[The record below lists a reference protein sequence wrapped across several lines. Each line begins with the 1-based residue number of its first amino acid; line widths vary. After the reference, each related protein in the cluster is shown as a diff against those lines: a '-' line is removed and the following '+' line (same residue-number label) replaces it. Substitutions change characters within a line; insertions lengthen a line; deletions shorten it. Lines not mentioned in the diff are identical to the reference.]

1 MSLSAIKSTV
11 TSKVG
16 RQVLIAQ
23 KHSPILLLGV
33 GIIGVGTTVVLA
45 CKATLKLDEVLG
57 EAEKIKGQIDDAQAL
72 ETPEYTEEDA
82 RKDGIVNRT
91 KTAMKIAR
99 LYAPAIAVGCVT
111 VGAFTGSHIILARR
125 NAAITAAYVAVDKGF
140 RQYRKNVISELGQDK
155 DREFRFG
162 MVERELA
169 VDTDEGVAVK
179 TVKVADGESLKNG
192 KTASIYGRFFD
203 ESNPNWE
210 RSRGK
215 NAMFLRSQQM
225 WANDLLNGRGHIFL
239 NEIYDMLGMER
250 TKAGAVVGWLKGNG
264 DNYVDFGMLEDLY
277 MGQRFANGDEPS
289 IFLDFNVDGVI
300 YHLLEDD

>member
-23 KHSPILLLGV
+23 KHSPVLLLGV

-57 EAEKIKGQIDDAQAL
+57 EAEKIKSQIDDAQAL

-82 RKDGIVNRT
+82 RKDGIINRT

-111 VGAFTGSHIILARR
+111 VGAFTGSHVILARR

-140 RQYRKNVISELGQDK
+140 KQYRKNVIAELGQDK

-179 TVKVADGESLKNG
+179 TVKSIDGDALKKG
-192 KTASIYGRFFD
+192 DTASIYGRFFD
-203 ESNPNWE
+203 EYNQNWE
-210 RSRGK
+210 KSRGK
-215 NAMFLRSQQM
+215 NAMFLRSQQQY
-225 WANDLLNGRGHIFL
+225 ANDLLNARGHVFL

-250 TKAGAVVGWLKGNG
+250 SKAGALVGWVKGNG
-264 DNYVDFGMLEDLY
+264 DGYVDFGILDDLY
-277 MGQRFANGDEPS
+277 MGQKFVNGDEPS
-289 IFLDFNVDGVI
+289 IFLDFNVDGPI
-300 YHLLEDD
+300 YDLI

>member
-23 KHSPILLLGV
+23 KHSPVLLLGV

-57 EAEKIKGQIDDAQAL
+57 EAEKIDSQISDAKAL

-82 RKDGIVNRT
+82 RKDGIINRT

-111 VGAFTGSHIILARR
+111 VGAFTGSHVILARR

-140 RQYRKNVISELGQDK
+140 KQYRKNVIAELGQDK

-179 TVKVADGESLKNG
+179 TVKSVDGDALKKG
-192 KTASIYGRFFD
+192 DTASIYGRFFD
-203 ESNPNWE
+203 EYNQNWE
-210 RSRGK
+210 KSRGK
-215 NAMFLRSQQM
+215 NAMFLRSQQQY
-225 WANDLLNGRGHIFL
+225 ANDLLNARGHVFL

-250 TKAGAVVGWLKGNG
+250 SKAGALVGWVKGNG
-264 DNYVDFGMLEDLY
+264 DGYVDFGILDDLY
-277 MGQRFANGDEPS
+277 MGQKFVNGDEPS
-289 IFLDFNVDGVI
+289 IFLDFNVDGPI
-300 YHLLEDD
+300 YDLIG

>member
-23 KHSPILLLGV
+23 KHSPVLLFGI

-57 EAEKIKGQIDDAQAL
+57 EAEKIDDQIDNAKAL
-72 ETPEYTEEDA
+72 EDPAYTEEDA
-82 RKDGIVNRT
+82 RKDSIINRT

-111 VGAFTGSHIILARR
+111 VGAFTGSHVILARR

-140 RQYRKNVISELGQDK
+140 KQYRKNVVAELGRDK

-162 MVERELA
+162 LVERELA

-179 TVKVADGESLKNG
+179 TVKSVDGDSLKSD
-192 KTASIYGRFFD
+192 KTAKIYGRFFD
-203 ESNPNWE
+203 EYNPNWE

-215 NAMFLRSQQM
+215 NAMFLRSQQNF
-225 WANDLLNGRGHIFL
+225 ANDLLNARGHVFL

-250 TKAGAVVGWLKGNG
+250 SKAGALVGWVKGNG
-264 DNYVDFGMLEDLY
+264 DNYIDFGILEDLY
-277 MGQRFANGDEPS
+277 MGQKFVNGDEPS
-289 IFLDFNVDGVI
+289 IFLDFNVDGPI
-300 YHLLEDD
+300 YDLI

>member
-23 KHSPILLLGV
+23 KHSPVLLLGV

-57 EAEKIKGQIDDAQAL
+57 EAEKIDGQINDAAAM
-72 ETPEYTEEDA
+72 ETPEYTQEDA
-82 RKDGIVNRT
+82 KKDTITNRA
-91 KTAMKIAR
+91 KTAMRIAR

-111 VGAFTGSHIILARR
+111 VGAFTGSHVVLARR

-140 RQYRKNVISELGQDK
+140 KQYRKNVVAELGMDK

-179 TVKVADGESLKNG
+179 TVKAVNGEALAKG
-192 KTASIYGRFFD
+192 EIAKIYGRFFD
-203 ESNPNWE
+203 EYNQNWE

-215 NAMFLRSQQM
+215 NAMFLRSCQNF
-225 WANDLLNGRGHIFL
+225 ANDLLNARGHVFL

-250 TKAGAVVGWLKGNG
+250 SKAGALVGWVKGNR
-264 DNYVDFGMLEDLY
+264 DNYIDFGILDDLY
-277 MGQRFANGDEPS
+277 MGQKFINGDEPS
-289 IFLDFNVDGVI
+289 IFLDFNVDGPI
-300 YHLLEDD
+300 YDLI